1 VKLEDHLVS
10 SCTTGCCTLTTLTI
24 GVGVELR
31 STEVLLKPM
40 VTLSAGGLNKEALRV
55 SAESR
60 GTKDSL
66 DEGNF
71 GGNIVMNNY

>member
-1 VKLEDHLVS
+1 
-10 SCTTGCCTLTTLTI
+10 
-24 GVGVELR
+24 
-31 STEVLLKPM
+31 M